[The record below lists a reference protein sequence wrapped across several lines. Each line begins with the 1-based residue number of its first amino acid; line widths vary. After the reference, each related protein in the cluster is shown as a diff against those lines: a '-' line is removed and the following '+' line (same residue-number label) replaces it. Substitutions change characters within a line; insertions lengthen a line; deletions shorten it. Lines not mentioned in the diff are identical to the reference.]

1 MIAGRDLPATV
12 FLVATSLAWWGS
24 AKTRSGRAI
33 VGMGLST
40 TGMRLSV
47 IAAGIAAASIASAAH
62 AATTFNTSLVDPPGF
77 YNGTGNPNEGFTV
90 NEHDGVELGIGV
102 QYRVIGPQ
110 VHPTST
116 NVYNVATGVY
126 VGPGT
131 CVGCA
136 KWNFEFSVNL
146 QAFDGNAGLHLNQI
160 TPSVSILNVGNGQSF
175 TFNPFITTPDNS
187 GWNGS
192 VKNAASANLTTDFGF
207 QNSENLGFGFYG
219 FLGSDVNQN
228 ATYLITLSALQTDG
242 SVDLGSVQALIIV
255 GDGAQTPLP
264 AALPLFASG
273 LGVFGFIAAR
283 RKRKNKPVATS
294 A

>member
-1 MIAGRDLPATV
+1 
-12 FLVATSLAWWGS
+12 
-24 AKTRSGRAI
+24 
-33 VGMGLST
+33 VGTGYST
-40 TGMRLSV
+40 LKV
-47 IAAGIAAASIASAAH
+47 IAAGIAAAAIASTAH

-77 YNGTGNPNEGFTV
+77 YNGSGNPNTNFTV
-90 NEHDGVELGIGV
+90 NETAGVELGIGV

-110 VHPTST
+110 VIPTST

-160 TPSVSILNVGNGQSF
+160 TPSLSILNVGNGQSV
-175 TFNPFITTPDNS
+175 TFNPFILDNS

-192 VKNAASANLTTDFGF
+192 VKNVASANMTTDFGF
-207 QNSENLGFGFYG
+207 QNSENLAFGFYG
-219 FLGSDVNQN
+219 LLGSDATQN

-242 SVDLGSVQALIIV
+242 SGNLGTVQALIIV

-283 RKRKNKPVATS
+283 RKRKNKSAATS